1 MKAIKHIV
9 VFLLLLSTTS
19 CSSLL
24 SSAIPLPNPL
34 EESKGIN
41 TNVALGKN
49 VEANNTKGLVTLDE
63 LKVDI
68 GRDNSNS
75 NVKAN
80 EVIYNTN
87 NASWWLIGLL
97 CLMAGQAIP
106 TRSQYKQIK
115 LLKETLEH
123 ERVLNK
129 GHMQVIANSDTRG
142 HKNIKGDKDAES
154 MS

>member
-1 MKAIKHIV
+1 MKTVKHII
-9 VFLLLLSTTS
+9 VFFFLLSTIS

-41 TNVALGKN
+41 TNVALGQN
-49 VEANNTKGLVTLDE
+49 VEANNTKGLITLDK
-63 LKVDI
+63 LDI

-80 EVIYNTN
+80 EVIYNTS
-87 NASWWLIGLL
+87 NASWWLVGLL

-123 ERVLNK
+123 ERGLSK
-129 GHMQVIANSDTRG
+129 EHMHVIANSDTRDYQNTRG
-142 HKNIKGDKDAES
+142 RTNA
-154 MS
+154 

>member
-9 VFLLLLSTTS
+9 VFLFLLSTTS

-49 VEANNTKGLVTLDE
+49 VEANNTKGLVTLD
-63 LKVDI
+63 KIDI

-80 EVIYNTN
+80 EVIYNTS

-123 ERVLNK
+123 ERENNK
-129 GHMQVIANSDTRG
+129 KHMHVIANSDTRG
-142 HKNIKGDKDAES
+142 HVA
-154 MS
+154 